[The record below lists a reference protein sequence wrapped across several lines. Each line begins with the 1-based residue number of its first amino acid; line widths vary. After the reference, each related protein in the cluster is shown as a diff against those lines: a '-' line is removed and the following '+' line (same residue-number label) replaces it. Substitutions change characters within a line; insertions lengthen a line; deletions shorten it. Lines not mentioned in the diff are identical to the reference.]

1 MQQRVGD
8 MPNRNLKPNELE
20 QANTVLNEIRNRIAS
35 LAGGDEELYFA
46 YRRKIQKELSY
57 DERGKPGHRK
67 ALKAYKLGEQ
77 GGNCA
82 ICKKPLPEKYAVL
95 DRLNGMSGYTKEN
108 TRLIHA
114 DCDITTQAG
123 RGYR

>member
-1 MQQRVGD
+1 
-8 MPNRNLKPNELE
+8 MPNRNLSAEELLK
-20 QANTVLNEIRNRIAS
+20 ANSLLVDIRTKMAD
-35 LAGGDEELYFA
+35 LAGGDPALLFA

-67 ALKAYKLGEQ
+67 SLKAFKMGEQ
-77 GGNCA
+77 NSLCA

-95 DRLNGMSGYTKEN
+95 DRLNGMDGYTREN
-108 TRLIHA
+108 TRLIHG
-114 DCDITTQAG
+114 DCDTSVQAE